1 MDREALALS
10 ADDNVMVITSA
21 GCNVL
26 DYALVGPKNVHAVD
40 ANPRQTAL
48 LELKLAGIR
57 NLCYADFFQIFGQ
70 GQHPKFV
77 ELYQDV
83 LRPELSPFG
92 QNFWDKRVSW
102 FSGQHGGFYFFG
114 LSGMVARAFRTYLR
128 LRPALAKHLT
138 TLFGAPTM
146 AIQREIYCMEIAPRM
161 WGSTMNWAL
170 SRQITLSMLGVPH
183 PQRREVVAQHPGGVA
198 GFVRASLEYLA
209 YHLPFSENY
218 FYSVYVHGSYTQT
231 CCPEYLKKDQ
241 FTRLKTGLVDRIS
254 AHTCTV
260 TEFLERSRWQI
271 SHFVLLDH
279 MDWMSS
285 YYPDAL
291 DAEWTAILAR
301 AAPRARIIFRSA
313 HAHPKYLERV
323 RLPHAGSLRDLL
335 RFDVETAQRLTLR
348 DRVHTYA
355 GFHIANVVE

>member
-1 MDREALALS
+1 
-10 ADDNVMVITSA
+10 
-21 GCNVL
+21 
-26 DYALVGPKNVHAVD
+26 
-40 ANPRQTAL
+40 
-48 LELKLAGIR
+48 
-57 NLCYADFFQIFGQ
+57 
-70 GQHPKFV
+70 
-77 ELYQDV
+77 
-83 LRPELSPFG
+83 
-92 QNFWDKRVSW
+92 
-102 FSGQHGGFYFFG
+102 
-114 LSGMVARAFRTYLR
+114 
-128 LRPALAKHLT
+128 
-138 TLFGAPTM
+138 M